1 MSNKVVIDKKKEDFM
16 NYYKNQLCEIN
27 EGFYSLNKTG
37 RSCGHHVAFKFKEI
51 DLPEKIYTKYNDFK
65 IKYKN
70 IEDIKYMINNCEV
83 ESFDDKLLVNDVTK
97 MPKKYSILIKFKG
110 TEFNNRFYVG
120 YDYNFSKLKYPLKD
134 NKDSYYCERT
144 KKDIEF
150 KIFVLE
156 KMFSKL

>member
-1 MSNKVVIDKKKEDFM
+1 M

-70 IEDIKYMINNCEV
+70 IEDIKLKEIFSNSPLFKRFICA
-83 ESFDDKLLVNDVTK
+83 FVTF
-97 MPKKYSILIKFKG
+97 PKIL
-110 TEFNNRFYVG
+110 
-120 YDYNFSKLKYPLKD
+120 
-134 NKDSYYCERT
+134 
-144 KKDIEF
+144 
-150 KIFVLE
+150 
-156 KMFSKL
+156 